1 MHITLHGGALIK
13 AKTAPVLTDW
23 KRFCLFWILTIV
35 VSSELPLACPIFF
48 SELCFHLLLI
58 SIHADRSRSI
68 QTGVINPQ
76 PMSGRYIQ

>member
-1 MHITLHGGALIK
+1 MRITLHGGTLIK
-13 AKTAPVLTDW
+13 AKTAPVLMDR
-23 KRFCLFWILTIV
+23 KHFCLFLILTIV

-58 SIHADRSRSI
+58 SVHADWSRSI
-68 QTGVINPQ
+68 LTGIINPQ